1 MQEAKP
7 IVKKGYI
14 ARKGRGYS
22 LKELQEVSLS
32 PRVARKNGVPVDV
45 WRQTKHPENV
55 EQLKPI
61 QKAIESRIREKH
73 RQNNNK
79 KPARKQVRKQKEKVE
94 KKD

>member
-22 LKELQEVSLS
+22 LQELQEVSLS

-61 QKAIESRIREKH
+61 QKAIESRLSEKNQ
-73 RQNNNK
+73 QNNNEPTRRHPRQQK
-79 KPARKQVRKQKEKVE
+79 KKIERK
-94 KKD
+94 D

>member
-1 MQEAKP
+1 MQDTKP

-22 LKELQEVSLS
+22 LQELQEVSLS
-32 PRVARKNGVPVDV
+32 PRGARKNGLPVDV

-61 QKAIESRIREKH
+61 QKAIESRIREK
-73 RQNNNK
+73 
-79 KPARKQVRKQKEKVE
+79 PAEQQ
-94 KKD
+94 

>member
-22 LKELQEVSLS
+22 LEELQEVGLS

-55 EQLKPI
+55 EQLK
-61 QKAIESRIREKH
+61 QSRKRLNLESEKNQ
-73 RQNNNK
+73 QNNNK
-79 KPARKQVRKQKEKVE
+79 PAKKHVR
-94 KKD
+94 

>member
-22 LKELQEVSLS
+22 LKELQEISLS
-32 PRVARKNGVPVDV
+32 PRMARKNGVPVDV

-61 QKAIESRIREKH
+61 QKAISLESEKNQ
-73 RQNNNK
+73 QNNNK
-79 KPARKQVRKQKEKVE
+79 PARKHVR
-94 KKD
+94 

>member
-7 IVKKGYI
+7 IVKKGYSV
-14 ARKGRGYS
+14 RKGRGYS
-22 LKELQEVSLS
+22 LQELQEVNIS

-45 WRQTKHPENV
+45 WRQTKHPENA

-61 QKAIESRIREKH
+61 QKAIESRIRENQ
-73 RQNNNK
+73 QNNNK
-79 KPARKQVRKQKEKVE
+79 PARKHMRQQKKKVE

>member
-22 LKELQEVSLS
+22 LQELQEVSLS

-55 EQLKPI
+55 EQLK
-61 QKAIESRIREKH
+61 QSRKRLNLESEKNQ
-73 RQNNNK
+73 QNNNK
-79 KPARKQVRKQKEKVE
+79 PSRKHAR
-94 KKD
+94 

>member
-22 LKELQEVSLS
+22 LQELKEVSLS
-32 PRVARKNGVPVDV
+32 PRVARKNGVPVDA

-55 EQLKPI
+55 EQLRPI
-61 QKAIESRIREKH
+61 QKAIESRLSEKNQ
-73 RQNNNK
+73 QNNNK
-79 KPARKQVRKQKEKVE
+79 PTRRKHPKQQKRK
-94 KKD
+94 

>member
-7 IVKKGYI
+7 IVKKGNI

-22 LKELQEVSLS
+22 LQRLQEVSLS
-32 PRVARKNGVPVDV
+32 PRVARKNSVPVDV

-61 QKAIESRIREKH
+61 QKAIESRLREK
-73 RQNNNK
+73 
-79 KPARKQVRKQKEKVE
+79 PAKQQ
-94 KKD
+94 